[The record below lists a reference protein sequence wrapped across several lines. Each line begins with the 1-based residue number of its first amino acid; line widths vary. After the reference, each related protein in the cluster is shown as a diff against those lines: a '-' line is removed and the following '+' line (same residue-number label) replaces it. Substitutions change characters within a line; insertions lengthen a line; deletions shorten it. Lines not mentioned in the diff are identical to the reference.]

1 MARQN
6 LSGLTPEE
14 VKAHKNKQAKD
25 RMAKMRKAR
34 KDERDMAKKNTL
46 LIPTSPEVTEFL
58 TLTEGFKIAALTEAV
73 AAWEREYKQRLPLEP
88 LADRKPDETTE
99 AYWTRSNRQ
108 RDLSLAKMFASD
120 FYARQKAAARK
131 KEFDAKEAR
140 EAKRLGITVFKLQK
154 RRKIAAAV
162 EAKKAREVQRLAEKE
177 AA

>member
-34 KDERDMAKKNTL
+34 KDERDMAKKKIL
-46 LIPTSPEVTEFL
+46 LTPASPEVVEFL
-58 TLTEGFKIAALTEAV
+58 TLTQGFKIAALTEAV
-73 AAWEREYKQRLPLEP
+73 AAWEREYKQRLPVSP
-88 LADRKPDETTE
+88 LPADVSPFSPEGLR
-99 AYWTRSNRQ
+99 Y
-108 RDLSLAKMFASD
+108 RDLGLAKMLAQD

-131 KEFDAKEAR
+131 KIFDAKEAN
-140 EAKRLGITVFKLQK
+140 EAKRLGITVFQLQK
-154 RRKIAAAV
+154 RKKIAASV
-162 EAKKAREVQRLAEKE
+162 EAKKAHEVQRLSQKE